1 MAETNDPRQDSF
13 DPVAFRDAIK
23 FAMKMGTP
31 NPTPNRATFQWDVER
46 SYDIED
52 PNGNPYSWEKTPT
65 AEVAYTEIQV
75 DVAVEFISRST
86 MSGLSPV
93 AEFDTPRAV
102 LTVLD
107 EDWALVLETNT
118 ATPRRSPDRV
128 LLGTN
133 TYNLDYIA
141 PDIGLFD
148 VNVYQI
154 YCSAIDES

>member
-1 MAETNDPRQDSF
+1 METNDPRQAGF
-13 DPVAFRDAIK
+13 DGAEFRDAIK

-46 SYDIED
+46 TYDIED
-52 PNGNPYSWEKTPT
+52 PNGNPYSWDKVPVSEL
-65 AEVAYTEIQV
+65 VYSDIQV
-75 DVAVEFISRST
+75 DVAVEFVSRST
-86 MSGLSPV
+86 LSGLTPI

-107 EDWALVLETNT
+107 EDWALVLETDT
-118 ATPRRSPDRV
+118 ATPRPAPDRV

-141 PDIGLFD
+141 PDIALFD
-148 VNVYQI
+148 VNVYQV